1 MSRTSRRFVPAS
13 LLLALAFVRPGAAGP
28 DEDRVDF
35 GSQIRPIL
43 SDACFHCHGP
53 DEDQRKA
60 GLRLDVPEGAF
71 GETDSGALPVVP
83 GNLDESELVWRIATD
98 DEFSVMPPPDSGRS
112 LTPEQVDLLT
122 RWVEQGAEWEQHW
135 SFSPIAEAVPPPEV
149 EDEEWPTNPIDRF
162 VLARLEAEGL
172 RPSPEASRE
181 RLIRRVTLDLT
192 GLPPTVEEIDAFLA
206 EGRPDA
212 YERLVDRLLASPRFG
227 EHRAVGWLDLARY
240 ADTYG
245 YQADVYRAV
254 WPWRDWVVDAFN
266 ENLPYDEFVTRQ
278 LAGDLLPDAPPDS
291 ILATAFNRLH
301 RMTNEGGSIEE
312 EFRLEYVADRT
323 DTFGTA
329 FLGLTLGCARC
340 HDHKYDPISQRN
352 YYELSSFFDNIDES
366 GLYSHFTDATPSP
379 TLMLFEG
386 DQELRIRELEDR
398 IRAAE
403 ADLDAFAEARRD
415 AFDAWASEAGRAPTM
430 TGLIGDFPLDAP
442 EGDTVPNRAA
452 PDRPGKLLEGP
463 EPAPGKVGGGIRLD
477 GEDSIVLPMGNFS
490 RDEPFSVALWAKTP
504 DAKDRAVIFHRS
516 RAWTDA
522 GSRGYQLLIED
533 GRLSASLVHFWPGN
547 AIGIQAVDPM
557 PPREWVHVAV
567 TYDGSSRADGL
578 TLFVDGEPAEVET
591 IRDHLFKD
599 ITGGGGDELTFG
611 QRFRDRGFK
620 GGSVDEL
627 KVFDRELTPIEVSQL
642 SGGGALASALSST
655 GDHPSGHLRER
666 LFSYYLANHDDR
678 YRERLDALE
687 ALRKERSALV
697 EAVPEI
703 MVMRE
708 MADPRSTFL
717 LERGAYDAKGDRVDS
732 DTPESL
738 LPFPS
743 DLPRDRLGLARWLTD
758 PGHPLTARV
767 AVNRFWA
774 VLFGRGLVATPE
786 DFGNQGA
793 APSHPKL
800 LDWLARSFVE
810 SGWDVKRLFRQVVL
824 SSTYRQ
830 DSDASSS
837 TREADPENLLL
848 ARGPSRRLRAE
859 TIRDAA
865 LSASGLLVETI
876 GGPPVKPYQPP
887 GIWEENSGQK
897 YERDPGPGS
906 RRRSLYTY
914 WKRTAPPPSM
924 ITLDASSREVC
935 TVDRPTTATPLQA
948 LLLLNDPQYVEAARA
963 LASRS
968 WHERDSTEGRI
979 SYAFRSLLGRSP
991 SPAELGVLLG
1001 LFEEQRG
1008 EFRSG
1013 RADAS
1018 AYLSIGDEPPDP
1030 SIDPAD
1036 QAAFSV
1042 LVQALF
1048 NHDET
1053 QMKR

>member
-1 MSRTSRRFVPAS
+1 MIRTPRRSIPA
-13 LLLALAFVRPGAAGP
+13 LLILALAAIRPGDARSG
-28 DEDRVDF
+28 EDRVDF
-35 GSQIRPIL
+35 RSQIRPIL

-53 DEDQRKA
+53 DAGHREA

-71 GETDSGALPVVP
+71 GETASGALPVVP
-83 GNLDESELVWRIATD
+83 GEPDESELVWRITAD

-112 LTPEQVDLLT
+112 LTREQIDLLT
-122 RWVEQGAEWEQHW
+122 RWVEQGADWERHW
-135 SFSPIAEAVPPPEV
+135 SFSPIADEV
-149 EDEEWPTNPIDRF
+149 ALPGVGDESWPTNPIDRF

-192 GLPPTVEEIDAFLA
+192 GLPPTVEEIDAFL
-206 EGRPDA
+206 GDCRPDA

-254 WPWRDWVVDAFN
+254 WPWRDWVVRAFN

-278 LAGDLLPDAPPDS
+278 LAGDLLPDASPDS
-291 ILATAFNRLH
+291 NLATAFNRLH

-352 YYELSSFFDNIDES
+352 YYELSSFFDDIDES

-379 TLMLFEG
+379 TLMLYEG
-386 DQELRIRELEDR
+386 DEERRIRELEGR
-398 IRAAE
+398 IRTAE
-403 ADLDAFAEARRD
+403 AELDAFAEARRD
-415 AFDAWASEAGRAPTM
+415 AFDAWVSETSRAPTM

-442 EGDTVPNRAA
+442 EGDAVPNRAD
-452 PDRPGKLLEGP
+452 PGRPGKLLEGP
-463 EPAPGKVGGGIRLD
+463 EAAPGKVGGGIRLD
-477 GEDSIVLPMGNFS
+477 GEDSIVLPMGNFT

-533 GRLSASLVHFWPGN
+533 GRLGASLVHFWPGN
-547 AIGIQAVDPM
+547 AIGIRAVDPM
-557 PPREWVHVAV
+557 PLGEWVHVAV

-578 TLFVDGEPAEVET
+578 TLFVDGKPAEVET
-591 IRDHLFKD
+591 VRDHLFKD

-627 KVFDRELTPIEVSQL
+627 KVFDRELTPIEVEQL
-642 SGGGALASALSST
+642 SGGEALASALAST
-655 GDHPSGHLRER
+655 GDHRSEYLREQ
-666 LFSYYLANHDDR
+666 LFSYYLANHDDG

-687 ALRKERSALV
+687 ALRKQRSAIV

-708 MADPRSTFL
+708 MAEARPTFL

-738 LPFPS
+738 PPFP
-743 DLPRDRLGLARWLTD
+743 DGLPRDRLGLARWLTD
-758 PGHPLTARV
+758 PEHPLTARV
-767 AVNRFWA
+767 AVNRFWG

-793 APSHPKL
+793 SPSHPGL
-800 LDWLARSFVE
+800 LDWLARSFVD

-837 TREADPENLLL
+837 IREADPENRLL
-848 ARGPSRRLRAE
+848 ARGPGRRLRAE
-859 TIRDAA
+859 AIRDAA

-924 ITLDASSREVC
+924 ITLDASGREVC

-968 WHERDSTEGRI
+968 WHARDSIEGQI
-979 SYAFRSLLGRSP
+979 SHAFRSLLGRAP
-991 SPAELGVLLG
+991 SPAELDVLLD
-1001 LFEEQRG
+1001 LFEEQRE

-1013 RADAS
+1013 RADPG

-1030 SIDPAD
+1030 SIDPVD
-1036 QAAFSV
+1036 QAAFAV